1 MRLLLQSWVYARLT
15 PCHVLPLPRL
25 LQCWIKDRSMP
36 CHVLPLPRLLQG
48 WVKDRSMPCHTA
60 FLWMQVLQ
68 REHRR
73 VATLPLDPVFQ
84 MKLLLLNQPVH
95 ILPQLL
101 HRHERSHVR
110 SVWVLVG
117 RVHAHGAMQ

>member
-25 LQCWIKDRSMP
+25 LQGWVKDRSMP

-60 FLWMQVLQ
+60 IVWMQVLQ

-73 VATLPLDPVFQ
+73 VATLPLEPVFQ
-84 MKLLLLNQPVH
+84 MLLLVLNQPVH

-110 SVWVLVG
+110 VVWVLVG
-117 RVHAHGAMQ
+117 RAHAHGAMQ